1 MSCSGRQKVWVIHE
15 MIRIRRLSVP
25 LNYDTDILKD
35 MASARLGVSPDKL
48 EKVVI
53 FSREPDTAI
62 PDRICFRMT
71 LDVKLVVREEDYVWG
86 KGDKDLS
93 LVTLEEPYSVPKI
106 IPKSS
111 SGTLRPVV
119 VGSGPAGLFA
129 ALLLARAGA
138 KPLVL
143 ERGKCIEERDK
154 DLNRFMETGIL
165 DKESNIAFGAGGA
178 GTYSD
183 GKLKT
188 GQIDPEKRYILDAF
202 IAAGAP
208 PDIRYDKLP
217 HIGTDI
223 LREVVKNLTGEIESL
238 GGTVLYQTRFLRV
251 YRTNGVVDGVVYY
264 DSTGEHEMK
273 ACHVLLA
280 TGHSARDTVEALYR
294 DGVYME
300 QKLFGVGVRVEHP
313 QALIDRLRF
322 GSFAGHDRLGA
333 ASYRMVVKQPDGRG
347 VYTFCM
353 CPGGSVV
360 PATSEE
366 GCVVT
371 NGMSLRARSGVNAN
385 AALLV
390 TVLPED
396 LPGTYPLAG
405 IEYQRSIE
413 QAAFRA
419 GGGGFTAPAQ
429 RLDDFLMDRKT
440 EAFASVTPSYRPG
453 VRSAELKEYLPA
465 PIVEALRSALIEM
478 GEWMPGYLYPDAVLT
493 GAETRTTSPVRILRD
508 ESMQAVGI
516 HGLYPCGEGAGYAG
530 GIISAAVDGLRAG
543 RKILDEMRANS

>member
-1 MSCSGRQKVWVIHE
+1 

-429 RLDDFLMDRKT
+429 RLDDFLWIENRG
-440 EAFASVTPSYRPG
+440 FCFVTPSYRP
-453 VRSAELKEYLPA
+453 RSLCRAERVSSGA
-465 PIVEALRSALIEM
+465 IVEALRSRSHRNGRMDAGISL
-478 GEWMPGYLYPDAVLT
+478 PGCRSDRCRD
-493 GAETRTTSPVRILRD
+493 RTTSPVRILRD
-508 ESMQAVGI
+508 ESMRAVGI